1 MPDLYA
7 RFPFIPQNKLD
18 LLDTFVG
25 NGVQTGFT
33 LVRKSTTF
41 MAASV
46 QAGTLYY
53 SRYNNGY
60 TINNSSTFTFSTAPA
75 NGAQIV
81 VPGVSTLVF
90 TGYDQSSVPGVT
102 GSANVIDVPFY
113 LADDGSTI
121 ASTTYL
127 AAPGQ
132 NGIALF
138 FSNQATAAG
147 AQTSWSQLSCAD
159 ASGNIIGYAATG
171 TTLYVGEMFGF
182 TTLSASAAAGATTFV
197 VNAAS
202 AITTGDYIWV
212 NLGNGT
218 QENVKVT
225 NVSGSTITIGGF
237 NYDHFAGETVFVTGR
252 KYWARITIPINAL
265 GGIPGNL
272 INLGLGYTATQ
283 ASRL

>member
-1 MPDLYA
+1 MADLYS

-33 LVRKSTTF
+33 LTRKTTTY
-41 MAASV
+41 MAATV

-60 TINNSSTFTFSTAPA
+60 TVNNSSTFTFSTAPA

-90 TGYDQSSVPGVT
+90 TGYDQETVPGVT

-113 LADDGSTI
+113 FADDGTNI

-132 NGIALF
+132 PGIALF
-138 FSNQATAAG
+138 FTNQATAAG

-159 ASGNIIGYAATG
+159 ASGNIIGFQATG
-171 TTLYVGEMFGF
+171 TTLYVGEMYAFAA
-182 TTLSASAAAGATTFV
+182 LSASAAAGATTFI
-197 VNAAS
+197 VNSAS
-202 AITTGDYIWV
+202 AFTTGDYVWV

-218 QENVKVT
+218 QENVKIT
-225 NVSGSTITIGGF
+225 NIVGNTITCGGF
-237 NYDHFAGETVFVTGR
+237 NYDHLAGELVLLNGR
-252 KYWARITIPINAL
+252 KYWARVTIPINAL

-272 INLGLGYTATQ
+272 INLGIGYTATQ